1 EELRAEVIDAV
12 RRHLADQPG
21 GKTMA
26 GRPPGSWPQS
36 LRDEVE
42 TRAAA
47 EAARRVTTEVQA
59 EVLARLGSAPEL
71 VALVAT
77 KALWGKEK
85 RLRGSVFATM
95 ENVLA
100 GYVDPGVAR
109 AADRPGIDLSSWLA
123 GDNTIYVVATSHEQA
138 RLRPVLTV
146 LVQQAIRAAYDTAL
160 QHGGT
165 LERPCLILLDE
176 AGNIAPLRDLPGYVA
191 TARSHGIT
199 LVSVWQ
205 DLAQVRAIY
214 HDRAQTVLNNHRA
227 KLFGTGIADDAT
239 LEYVSRL
246 VGDEARREESRST
259 DLAAGRRS
267 VSEHTAY
274 RRAAPADVLR
284 RMRPNEAVLVYGS
297 ELPAQVRLR
306 PWFDDTGLRERA
318 GRPDLIRPD
327 LLGRFHARLRR

>member
-1 EELRAEVIDAV
+1 
-12 RRHLADQPG
+12 
-21 GKTMA
+21 
-26 GRPPGSWPQS
+26 
-36 LRDEVE
+36 
-42 TRAAA
+42 
-47 EAARRVTTEVQA
+47 
-59 EVLARLGSAPEL
+59 VLARSGSAPEL
-71 VALVAT
+71 VALVAA

-95 ENVLA
+95 ENVLS

-109 AADRPGIDLSSWLA
+109 SADRPGIDFPAWLA
-123 GDNTIYVVATSHEQA
+123 GDNTIYVVAASHEQA

-146 LVQQAIRAAYDTAL
+146 LVQQAIRAGFDAAVS
-160 QHGGT
+160 QGGT
-165 LERPCLILLDE
+165 LQRPCLVLLDE

-205 DLAQVRAIY
+205 DLAQVKAIY

-227 KLFGTGIADDAT
+227 KLFGTGIADEAT

-267 VSEHTAY
+267 ISEHTAY
-274 RRAAPADVLR
+274 RRTAPVDVLR
-284 RMRPNEAVLVYGS
+284 RMRPNESILVYGS
-297 ELPAQVRLR
+297 ELPAHLRLR
-306 PWFDDTGLRERA
+306 PWFGDAGLRATA
-318 GRPDLIRPD
+318 GRPDLVRPD
-327 LLGRFHARLRR
+327 LLGRFHARRHR